1 MTVAFGRVKKLE
13 NISKRLSTT
22 SHEDDFVKCL
32 CSSYQVNFIFIFC
45 SFGFLG
51 RFLNRYLSSASD
63 WLIFKIY
70 GVDLIGG
77 QFHPVSSNL
86 KTLFSYNW
94 THYYGSTQNEMF
106 TR

>member
-1 MTVAFGRVKKLE
+1 MTVVFGRVKKLE

-63 WLIFKIY
+63 WPISKWCRF
-70 GVDLIGG
+70 DWRT
-77 QFHPVSSNL
+77 VSSSKL
-86 KTLFSYNW
+86 KFENPL
-94 THYYGSTQNEMF
+94 
-106 TR
+106 